1 MFSAFLVIKQVISA
15 KYIEISSQY
24 IGTAANHLF
33 VQNLLQQDGEA
44 GSISSLSSAQSL
56 LSQLWDNFVYRL
68 PGLALGI
75 VIMAAFI
82 LLAPHIA
89 KVLVKPLTRTTT
101 SPLLRS
107 VIQRSVSLVLI
118 LLGIYLFLFLA
129 GLTGFAIAVV
139 SGTGVVGL
147 ILGFAFRDIAENFIS
162 SLLLTIQRPF
172 RIGDIVQINDFTGI
186 IQKVTARATTLVD
199 FDGNHI
205 QIPNATIYKGVIK
218 NLTANPLMRGQF
230 VIGVGY
236 DADIQHAQQMAQE
249 ITSAQDNV
257 LIDPEPQILI
267 DELGPSTYNIKVYF
281 WVDVEKTSVL
291 KMASVL
297 MRKITQAFLEANISM
312 PDDARERIFPEGMH
326 IYHTSEKGASSANP
340 SENVANEL
348 SESTTEQKNVKSFD
362 SEKNSEGATEN
373 RNERSSAKGAGT
385 TRPQES
391 KVNDDVSSEAH
402 EIREQARKSRDPEA
416 GENIL

>member
-1 MFSAFLVIKQVISA
+1 MFSAQQILQPSILNKRTGLSF
-15 KYIEISSQY
+15 SQTDSEPF
-24 IGTAANHLF
+24 IQT
-33 VQNLLQQDGEA
+33 LLQQSDEGGA
-44 GSISSLSSAQSL
+44 ISSLSSAQSL
-56 LSQLWDNFVYRL
+56 LSQLWENFVYRL
-68 PGLALGI
+68 PGLALGL

-82 LLAPHIA
+82 LLAPYIA

-326 IYHTSEKGASSANP
+326 IYHASEKDASSANS

-362 SEKNSEGATEN
+362 SEQNSGEATEN

>member
-33 VQNLLQQDGEA
+33 VQNLLQQDGKA

-236 DADIQHAQQMAQE
+236 DADIQQAQQIAQE
-249 ITSAQDNV
+249 ITAEQDNV
-257 LIDPEPQILI
+257 LNDPEPQILI

-326 IYHTSEKGASSANP
+326 IYHASEKGASSANP
-340 SENVANEL
+340 SENVTNEL

-362 SEKNSEGATEN
+362 SEKNSEEATEN

>member
-1 MFSAFLVIKQVISA
+1 MFSAQQILQPSILNKRTRLSF
-15 KYIEISSQY
+15 SQTDSEPF
-24 IGTAANHLF
+24 IQT
-33 VQNLLQQDGEA
+33 LLQQSDEGGA
-44 GSISSLSSAQSL
+44 ISSLSSAQSL
-56 LSQLWDNFVYRL
+56 LSQLWENFVYRL
-68 PGLALGI
+68 PGLALGL

-312 PDDARERIFPEGMH
+312 PDDARERIFPEGMD
-326 IYHTSEKGASSANP
+326 IYHASEKDASSANS

-362 SEKNSEGATEN
+362 SEQNSGEATEN